1 MKRVLTFMVLLL
13 SFAAAFAQSTNPLNY
28 SGKMFISSFEVI
40 KTPRYVSYA
49 DHAIMNS
56 ELTIPVTEV
65 STLLAD
71 FENGT
76 LKSGETEYIIKVTG
90 TKKYTLTDDS
100 WVVVISM
107 ESTDGKA
114 QFDYVWREYGN
125 PYLDTIMAQQDEPGT
140 VKILRMNLSRKP
152 QMNSPENAL
161 LQMLGSYGG
170 Y

>member
-1 MKRVLTFMVLLL
+1 MKKILTITALLL

-28 SGKMFISSFEVI
+28 SGKMFISSYELL

-76 LKSGETEYIIKVTG
+76 LKSGETEYIIKVTD

-114 QFDYVWREYGN
+114 KFDYVWREYGN
-125 PYLDTIMAQQDEPGT
+125 PYLDTILALQDEPGT
-140 VKILRMNLSRKP
+140 IKIIRMNLSRKP
-152 QMNSPENAL
+152 QVSSPDDAL
-161 LQMLGSYGG
+161 LNMFGSYGG

>member
-1 MKRVLTFMVLLL
+1 MKKALTFMVLLL
-13 SFAAAFAQSTNPLNY
+13 YYAATFAQSTNPLNY

-71 FENGT
+71 FENCT
-76 LKSGETEYIIKVTG
+76 LISGETEYNIKVTG

-114 QFDYVWREYGN
+114 KFDYVWREYGN
-125 PYLDTIMAQQDEPGT
+125 PYLDTIMAMQEEPGT
-140 VKILRMNLSRKP
+140 IKILRMNLSRKP
-152 QMNSPENAL
+152 QMTSPENAL

>member
-1 MKRVLTFMVLLL
+1 MKRILTFTSLLL

-28 SGKMFISSFEVI
+28 SGKMYVSSYEIV

-49 DHAIMNS
+49 DHAKMNS
-56 ELTIPVTEV
+56 EMTIPVTEV
-65 STLLAD
+65 TTLLAD

-76 LKSGETEYIIKVTG
+76 LRSGNTEYKIKVTD
-90 TKKYTLTDDS
+90 TKKYTLTDYS

-114 QFDYVWREYGN
+114 RFDYVWREYGN

-140 VKILRMNLSRKP
+140 IKIIRMNLSSKP
-152 QMNSPENAL
+152 KASSIDDAL
-161 LQMLGSYGG
+161 FRLFEGYGG